1 LYDGG
6 VVTNQTKIG
15 WTTSHNLFNA
25 VDLVAEA
32 IVTKDFISEDAFNA
46 AQFINRNPKSS
57 WFMTKLANHYLEGT
71 AIDAPELKTVETY
84 QLKISKIRSFLDIY
98 PGNPVAWSD
107 LALSYAT
114 LGLRTKATKSMAI
127 ALQLGENNRFVL
139 RSAAGCFIFNNEPD
153 RAIHTLN
160 KSDLGSIDPWI
171 ASAIVA
177 IADGYNLKSRHL
189 RTAKALSGETG
200 LSDFS
205 RSELNASLATM
216 EIKSGSNKEARR
228 LFKRSL
234 IDPTENAL
242 AQAEYM
248 KKAIGLDSS
257 LIDDGRKKVYVP
269 FEANTIR
276 YYFEGKYRECLEAAN
291 SWASFDSINPD
302 PVIISSFVASTCLED
317 AEGAI
322 DIIMKATPAQKEN
335 LSVANNMIFSL
346 IEKGELRKGVYLLNK
361 LDISVA
367 RDDVKLML
375 KATRGFAAFRS
386 NRPEYARE
394 LYRKAITGFKDLGD
408 NRSAAIAK
416 YFLAREEKRL
426 ASDYAEALADEVKE
440 EVKRY
445 EIPTFNILAQKL

>member
-1 LYDGG
+1 MNKTIDEKERKTIPRFLDYFTASTFGLLRAIKIGSLYDGG

-248 KKAIGLDSS
+248 KKAIGL
-257 LIDDGRKKVYVP
+257 L
-269 FEANTIR
+269 
-276 YYFEGKYRECLEAAN
+276 
-291 SWASFDSINPD
+291 FD
-302 PVIISSFVASTCLED
+302 
-317 AEGAI
+317 
-322 DIIMKATPAQKEN
+322 
-335 LSVANNMIFSL
+335 
-346 IEKGELRKGVYLLNK
+346 
-361 LDISVA
+361 
-367 RDDVKLML
+367 
-375 KATRGFAAFRS
+375 
-386 NRPEYARE
+386 
-394 LYRKAITGFKDLGD
+394 
-408 NRSAAIAK
+408 
-416 YFLAREEKRL
+416 
-426 ASDYAEALADEVKE
+426 
-440 EVKRY
+440 
-445 EIPTFNILAQKL
+445 